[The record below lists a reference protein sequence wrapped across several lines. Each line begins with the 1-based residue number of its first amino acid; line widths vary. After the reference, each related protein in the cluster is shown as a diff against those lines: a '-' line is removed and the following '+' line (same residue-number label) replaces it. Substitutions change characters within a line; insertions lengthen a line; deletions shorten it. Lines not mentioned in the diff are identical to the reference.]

1 MSTPKLNITDWHE
14 GEPARTPPR
23 DPPSSSNRSWHRVLG
38 LVGTL
43 VLHAALVQTL
53 ILGNRVPKMRPPEE
67 QGPGAALIKSGSDST
82 EPLVF
87 IQLSAIDGRNKALAE
102 DLKSMGS
109 ALKDQIVTIVSPDA
123 LPHIDIAK
131 DEVGDSSDPVA
142 RIDQGDP
149 AARAALFGRY
159 TGQIDARIERVWKR
173 PRSPIN
179 PIDESQQGT
188 KAPSD
193 HESTDEANT
202 FRCQVR
208 ILQDHRGAVQEVQV
222 IDCNGSVEWQQSL
235 VRAILS
241 ASPLPAPPSATVF
254 SHALDMTFESHAYTA
269 SSVADDFELARR

>member
-1 MSTPKLNITDWHE
+1 MSNPKLNITDWQK
-14 GEPARTPPR
+14 GEPEHVPPR
-23 DPPSSSNRSWHRVLG
+23 EPSSLNHRSWHRVLG
-38 LVGTL
+38 LVVTVALHTVLIQTL
-43 VLHAALVQTL
+43 VF
-53 ILGNRVPKMRPPEE
+53 GNQVSKVRPPEV
-67 QGPGAALIKSGSDST
+67 QGPGAAFIKSGSEST
-82 EPLVF
+82 EPLVL
-87 IQLSAIDGRNKALAE
+87 IQLSAIDVRNKALAE
-102 DLKSMGS
+102 DLASMGS
-109 ALKDQIVTIVSPDA
+109 ALKDQMVAILSPDA

-131 DEVGDSSDPVA
+131 DEIGDSSDPVA
-142 RIDQGDP
+142 SVDQGDP

-159 TGQIDARIERVWKR
+159 TGQIDARIERAWKR

-179 PIDESQQGT
+179 PIDESQQD
-188 KAPSD
+188 KNAPSV
-193 HESTDEANT
+193 HEGTNEANT

-254 SHALDMTFESHAYTA
+254 SHALDMRFESHAYTA